1 MKSMLTWLLGVVLLA
16 GALGCGGGDKDRGKN
31 SNLDVPKPGTSP

>member
-1 MKSMLTWLLGVVLLA
+1 MKSMLVWLVGAVLLA
-16 GALGCGGGDKDRGKN
+16 GALGCGASDKDRAKN